1 MIQKYFRGSLHGQQ
15 FLHRSTLQQ
24 LYKSSRS
31 KGQPTAPRR
40 ASAAGEAGVQA
51 LCARVGFTGTLEPWS
66 GLRNC

>member
-1 MIQKYFRGSLHGQQ
+1 MADSYDSKVFPRFTTVNNLIGP
-15 FLHRSTLQQ
+15 

-51 LCARVGFTGTLEPWS
+51 LCARVGFTMVLGH
-66 GLRNC
+66 